1 MTSVSRSQANL
12 NGDIQQQMDAQ
23 LEAESLAKEIAEES
37 KRRPKSAALKK
48 LQKADND
55 KRMHELKLKGRL
67 LADSS
72 LTTYFGKPAFH
83 SYGNGNTNP
92 TNGGLLYGS
101 YLKTHNIN
109 PHSGANNPDHI
120 QLYSAAMKNPNI
132 YAHAKSTSKSPKK
145 ANDNVEKKIMERFTR
160 KPQPPRLPRDKRAI
174 TAEMIKTSDNQFP
187 VEPEALNP
195 TAYRPIRKPKL
206 RADPNLETQVAEDG
220 TFSKSA
226 AEALRK
232 SPRSSVKKTRSRK
245 EATDVLHSTR
255 NSAALGDTARDLPG
269 LGDTARSLKF
279 NEDGSKAPSETG
291 ARENKENDDKNSV
304 NQS

>member
-1 MTSVSRSQANL
+1 
-12 NGDIQQQMDAQ
+12 MDAQ
-23 LEAESLAKEIAEES
+23 LEAEELAQEIAEES
-37 KRRPKSAALKK
+37 KKRPKSAALKK
-48 LQKADND
+48 LQKADME

-83 SYGNGNTNP
+83 SYGNGNTKP

-109 PHSGANNPDHI
+109 PHSGDNKPDHI
-120 QLYSAAMKNPNI
+120 QIYEAAMKNPNI

-145 ANDNVEKKIMERFTR
+145 ANEDIEKKVAERFTR
-160 KPQPPRLPRDKRAI
+160 KPQPPRVPRDKRAI
-174 TAEMIKTSDNQFP
+174 TAEMIKTSNNQFP
-187 VEPEALNP
+187 VEPVALDP
-195 TAYRPIRKPKL
+195 SGYRPIRKPKL
-206 RADPNLETQVAEDG
+206 KADPNLEAQIAEDG
-220 TFSKSA
+220 TISKSA

-232 SPRSSVKKTRSRK
+232 SPRSTAKKTRSRK

-269 LGDTARSLKF
+269 LGDTARSI
-279 NEDGSKAPSETG
+279 N
-291 ARENKENDDKNSV
+291 
-304 NQS
+304 